1 MLVAMMLYAGF
12 QLLEVSDA
20 MDVFQE
26 ANRLSGHT
34 FYEPH
39 LLGPSCE
46 SVVASSGAA
55 LATAGCYARATST
68 FDIVMVP
75 GSPLTG
81 TTPDHRKVVEW
92 LRDAGPATPRLA
104 SLSGGALLI
113 ARAGL
118 AHGRW
123 ITTHRHYVRRL
134 ADEHP
139 STHVFASEACLKDG
153 NLYSSGSVRAGL
165 HLALALVR
173 EDLGAQ
179 TADQIGASLGL
190 HLPAAAV
197 PTAQTNAPDKAARWT
212 PT

>member
-20 MDVFQE
+20 MDVFQA
-26 ANRLSGHT
+26 ANRLRGQT
-34 FYEPH
+34 IYEPH

-55 LATAGCYARATST
+55 LATAGCYSRATSA

-75 GSPLTG
+75 GSPLAG
-81 TTPDHRKVVEW
+81 TTPDHLKVVEW
-92 LRDAGPATPRLA
+92 LRDVGAATPRLA
-104 SLSGGALLI
+104 SLTGGALLI

-118 AHGRW
+118 ADERW
-123 ITTHRHYVRRL
+123 ITTNRRYVSRL
-134 ADEHP
+134 ASESP

-153 NLYSSGSVRAGL
+153 NLYSSGSARAGL

-173 EDLGAQ
+173 EDLGTQA
-179 TADQIGASLGL
+179 ANEIGASLGVDL
-190 HLPAAAV
+190 SHI
-197 PTAQTNAPDKAARWT
+197 
-212 PT
+212 